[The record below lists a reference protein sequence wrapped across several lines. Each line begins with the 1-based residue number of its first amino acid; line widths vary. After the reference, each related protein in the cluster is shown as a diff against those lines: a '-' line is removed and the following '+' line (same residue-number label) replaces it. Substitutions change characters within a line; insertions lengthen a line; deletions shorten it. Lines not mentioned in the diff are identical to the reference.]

1 MTIEQQRAPGRPRNI
16 EADGAVLNAALDL
29 IAESGVD
36 GVSIEQ
42 VAKRAGVART
52 TVYRRYATRDDLA
65 IAALVANEAAVLV
78 SFQLPEQP
86 SPADLVATWS
96 AGLSVPRARR
106 LLRRMMSVPRDRPK
120 LWAAFR
126 RASVDSRDQGV
137 HDLLLRAQEQGHL
150 GVDADLEMV
159 QSLLTGAV
167 AVHLTNYPDD
177 TPREEVA
184 DYFWQVLSTLGFRDM
199 SDGPRDRR
207 APATAI
213 SSATAASPAVTQKR
227 NRGPALS

>member
-1 MTIEQQRAPGRPRNI
+1 MRTEQQRAPGRPRNV

-78 SFQLPEQP
+78 SFQLPAKP

-106 LLRRMMSVPRDRPK
+106 LLRRMMSVPRDRPR

-126 RASVDSRDQGV
+126 RASVDTQDQSV
-137 HDLLLRAQEQGHL
+137 HDLVLQAQEHGHL
-150 GVDADLEMV
+150 AGDADLEMI

-167 AVHLTNYPDD
+167 VVHLMNYPDD
-177 TPREEVA
+177 TPADEVA
-184 DYFWQVLSTLGFRDM
+184 DYFWRVLQAIGFRDV
-199 SDGPRDRR
+199 GPVADW
-207 APATAI
+207 
-213 SSATAASPAVTQKR
+213 S
-227 NRGPALS
+227 

>member
-1 MTIEQQRAPGRPRNI
+1 MLNEQVRAPGRPRDVG
-16 EADGAVLNAALDL
+16 ADTAVLTAALDL
-29 IAESGVD
+29 VAEAGVD

-52 TVYRRYATRDDLA
+52 TVYRRYATRDDLV

-78 SFQLPEQP
+78 TFQIPERP

-106 LLRRMMSVPRDRPK
+106 LLRRMMPVPRDHPE

-126 RASVDSRDQGV
+126 EASVDPRDQSV
-137 HDLLLRAQEQGHL
+137 HDLVVRAQERGQL
-150 GVDADLEMV
+150 AADADLEMV
-159 QSLLTGAV
+159 QALLTGAV

-177 TPREEVA
+177 TPAEEIA
-184 DYFWQVLSTLGFRDM
+184 AYFWRVLRTVGFRVT
-199 SDGPRDRR
+199 
-207 APATAI
+207 APNHDHMRT
-213 SSATAASPAVTQKR
+213 
-227 NRGPALS
+227 

>member
-1 MTIEQQRAPGRPRNI
+1 MTAEVNRAPGRPRNA
-16 EADGAVLNAALDL
+16 EADSAVLNAALDL

-78 SFQLPEQP
+78 SFRLPESP

-96 AGLSVPRARR
+96 AGLSMPRARR
-106 LLRRMMSVPRDRPK
+106 LLRRMMSVPRDRPR

-137 HDLLLRAQEQGHL
+137 HDLLLRAQEHGHL
-150 GVDADLEMV
+150 AGDADLEMV
-159 QSLLTGAV
+159 QSLITGAV

-177 TPREEVA
+177 TPA
-184 DYFWQVLSTLGFRDM
+184 DEITEYFWRVLRTIGFRD
-199 SDGPRDRR
+199 G
-207 APATAI
+207 
-213 SSATAASPAVTQKR
+213 AAS
-227 NRGPALS
+227 RGQF

>member
-1 MTIEQQRAPGRPRNI
+1 MTAELHRAPGRPRNL

-29 IAESGVD
+29 IAEAGVD

-78 SFQLPEQP
+78 SFQLPESP

-96 AGLSVPRARR
+96 VGLSTPRARR
-106 LLRRMMSVPRDRPK
+106 LLRRMMSVPRERPQ

-137 HDLLLRAQEQGHL
+137 HDLLLRAQDDGDL
-150 GVDADLEMV
+150 ARDADLEMV
-159 QSLLTGAV
+159 QSLITGAV

-177 TPREEVA
+177 TPAEEVA
-184 DYFWQVLSTLGFRDM
+184 AYLWRVLRTVGFRV
-199 SDGPRDRR
+199 
-207 APATAI
+207 PAAVV
-213 SSATAASPAVTQKR
+213 ASV
-227 NRGPALS
+227 G